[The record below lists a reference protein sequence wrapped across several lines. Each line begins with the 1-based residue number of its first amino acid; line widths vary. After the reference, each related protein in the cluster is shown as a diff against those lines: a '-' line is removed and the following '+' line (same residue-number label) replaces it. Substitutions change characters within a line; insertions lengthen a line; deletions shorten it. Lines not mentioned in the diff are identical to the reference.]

1 MEQLRKIL
9 EKYITD
15 PEDYKII
22 DKAYEFA
29 LIKHKDQKRASG
41 EDYIVHPIEVA
52 KILAELE
59 VSPEVIVAGFLH
71 DVIEDCNV
79 KIEEINEL
87 FGEDVS
93 YLVESLTKIK
103 RMSSL
108 TLEDLD
114 NQNYR
119 KLFIAMAKD
128 IRVIIIKLADRLHN
142 MRTLAYLTK
151 EKQLRIAKATLDVYA
166 PIAHR
171 LGLSKIKSE
180 LENLSLFYLE
190 PEKYDY
196 ISTRLNATEKERQSS
211 VEMMIESLHKLLREN
226 KMDFNIYGRAKQI
239 YSIYRKMEK
248 GRAFDELYD
257 LLALRVITDTEVQCY
272 EVLGYIHA
280 TYRPIPGRFKD
291 YIAMPKPNMYQ
302 ALHTTIVGEGGY
314 IFEIQIKTHKM
325 EEVAESGVAAHWK
338 YKEGIHGGDR
348 RLQNEI
354 EEKLHWFRD
363 FVSMTD
369 EEDSNAKEY
378 VESLKKDIFEA
389 NVYVLTP
396 RGLVIDLPSGST
408 PIDFAYKV
416 HTKVG
421 DSAVGAVVNGQLV
434 PLSTVLKTGD
444 VVEIKTSKQHS
455 YPSEG
460 WLDFVKT
467 SQAKNR
473 IKKALQKKNINENK
487 DELIDHGKDLLVE
500 ELKERG
506 INEKDGLKIIEQEK
520 LLSSYGYKNFEDLFF
535 AIANKVVSPITI
547 ASKVKQKRD
556 GEKAPIDF
564 SKNKKKSQLVKNR
577 FGISISGSSDMM
589 LTLSQCCSPIPG
601 DEIVGYISKGKGI
614 KIHRCDCAM
623 IANEKKRL
631 IEASWTEDAYSASM
645 HPVDLIIQAND
656 RPNLLVDIMNVFSQ
670 NKISVIEISATSHK
684 QELTA
689 TLYASILV
697 KDAEHLRSISNIL
710 SNISNVYD
718 VKRGQRN

>member
-1 MEQLRKIL
+1 MEQLR
-9 EKYITD
+9 EKLKAYITD
-15 PEDYKII
+15 PNDFSLIE
-22 DKAYEFA
+22 KAYNFA
-29 LIKHKDQKRASG
+29 LEKHKGQKRASG

-52 KILAELE
+52 KILTELE

-71 DVIEDCNV
+71 DIVEDCDV
-79 KIEEINEL
+79 KLEEITEL

-93 YLVESLTKIK
+93 YLVDSLTKIK

-128 IRVIIIKLADRLHN
+128 VRVIIIKLADRLHN

-151 EKQLRIAKATLDVYA
+151 EKQLRIAQATLDIYA

-190 PEKYDY
+190 PEKYEY
-196 ISTRLNATEKERQSS
+196 ISNRLNATEKERQSS
-211 VEMMIESLHKLLREN
+211 VQMMIDGLHKLLKEN
-226 KMDFNIYGRAKQI
+226 NMQFEIYGRAKQI

-248 GRAFDELYD
+248 GKEFDELYD
-257 LLALRVITDTEVQCY
+257 LLALRVITDTDVQCY

-338 YKEGIHGGDR
+338 YKEGQKASDK

-369 EEDSNAKEY
+369 EEDNNAKEY

-467 SQAKNR
+467 NQAKNR
-473 IKKALQKKNINENK
+473 IKKALQKKNIEENK
-487 DELIDHGKDLLVE
+487 DQLIEHGKSLLME
-500 ELKERG
+500 ELRERG
-506 INEKDGLKIIEQEK
+506 INEKDGLKIIDQEK
-520 LLSSYGYKNFEDLFF
+520 ILSSFGYKNLEDFYF
-535 AIANKVVSPITI
+535 AIANKTISAITV
-547 ASKVKQKRD
+547 ASRVKQKRE

-577 FGISISGSSDMM
+577 FGILISGSSDMM

-614 KIHRCDCAM
+614 KIHRSDCAM
-623 IANEKKRL
+623 IASEKKRL
-631 IEASWTEDAYSASM
+631 IDATWTEEAYTSSM
-645 HPVDLIIQAND
+645 HPVDLIILAND

-689 TLYASILV
+689 TVYASILV
-697 KDAEHLRSISNIL
+697 KDAEHLRSISNVL

>member
-1 MEQLRKIL
+1 MEEL
-9 EKYITD
+9 EEKLKLYITD
-15 PEDYKII
+15 PEDFNLIK
-22 DKAYEFA
+22 KAYEFA
-29 LIKHKDQKRASG
+29 LEKHKGQKRASG
-41 EDYIVHPIEVA
+41 EDYIIHPIEVA
-52 KILAELE
+52 KILADLE
-59 VSPEVIVAGFLH
+59 VSPEVVVAGFLH
-71 DVIEDCNV
+71 DIVEDCNV
-79 KIEEINEL
+79 TLDQIREL
-87 FGEDVS
+87 FGDDIA

-103 RMSSL
+103 RISTL

-128 IRVIIIKLADRLHN
+128 VRVIIVKLADRLHN

-151 EKQLRIAKATLDVYA
+151 EKQTRIAQATLDIYA

-190 PEKYDY
+190 PEKYEY
-196 ISTRLNATEKERQSS
+196 ISSRLNATEKERQSS
-211 VEMMIESLHKLLREN
+211 VQMMIESLHKLLKEN
-226 KMDFNIYGRAKQI
+226 NMDFMIYGRAKQI

-248 GRAFDELYD
+248 GKSFDELYD
-257 LLALRVITDTEVQCY
+257 LLALRVITDTDVQCY

-314 IFEIQIKTHKM
+314 IFEIQIKTKKM

-338 YKEGIHGGDR
+338 YKEGIKGNDR
-348 RLQNEI
+348 HLQNEI

-363 FVSMTD
+363 FVSMAD
-369 EEDSNAKEY
+369 EEDQNAKEY
-378 VESLKKDIFEA
+378 VENLKKDIFEA

-434 PLSTVLKTGD
+434 PLSTPLKTGD

-460 WLDFVKT
+460 WLEFVKT

-473 IKKALQKKNINENK
+473 IKKALLKRNIEENK
-487 DELIDHGKDLLVE
+487 DELIEHGHDLLFE
-500 ELKERG
+500 ELKDRG
-506 INEKDGLKIIEQEK
+506 INEKDALKIIEQEK
-520 LLSSYGYKNFEDLFF
+520 ILSSYGYKTLEDFYF
-535 AIANKVVSPITI
+535 AISNKIVSPITI
-547 ASKVKQKRD
+547 ASKIKQKRE
-556 GEKAPIDF
+556 GEKNVLDF

-577 FGISISGSSDMM
+577 FGISISGNSDMM

-614 KIHRCDCAM
+614 KIHRKDCSM
-623 IANEKKRL
+623 IKNEKKRL
-631 IEASWTEDAYSASM
+631 IEASWTEEAYTSSM

-656 RPNLLVDIMNVFSQ
+656 RANLLVDIMNVFSQ

-689 TLYASILV
+689 TLFASILV
-697 KDAEHLRSISNIL
+697 KDASHLQSICNVL
-710 SNISNVYD
+710 SNINNVYD